1 MPERKMYDYSKLSGR
16 IKEKCGT
23 QEAFAKK
30 IRRSHAYVSNALN
43 NKVFFSQNDID
54 TSSEVL
60 EIPVSEI
67 GIYFFNKKVHK
78 NGTDTTI

>member
-1 MPERKMYDYSKLSGR
+1 MHERKMYDYSKLNGR

-30 IRRSHAYVSNALN
+30 IKRSHAYVSNALN
-43 NKVFFSQNDID
+43 NKVFFGQGDID
-54 TSSEVL
+54 NSCVVL

-67 GIYFFNKKVHK
+67 GVYFFTQKVHK
-78 NGTDTTI
+78 NET